1 MRSSIS
7 NLSTYALACI
17 CFLGAF
23 TRFTYGKYTPTF
35 YAFQQYHQQD
45 DGTAVARVTPIVDT
59 IIGCMLLM
67 PRLRFSATLL
77 LTFFFTLG
85 LVMQVRSG
93 KEYMADVGLVGI
105 ALSAMVGIL
114 TRERR

>member
-23 TRFTYGKYTPTF
+23 TRFTHGKYTPTF
-35 YAFQQYHQQD
+35 YAFQR
-45 DGTAVARVTPIVDT
+45 GTAIARVTPIVDT

-67 PRLRFSATLL
+67 PRFRFSATLL

-85 LVMQVRSG
+85 LVMQIRAG
-93 KEYMADVGLVGI
+93 KEYIADVGLVGI

-114 TRERR
+114 ARRR